1 MKEIDADQAIDTPCS
16 TNRMEIP
23 QDKRAALFEPGYCDR
38 EGLFTFVKNPPPEDL
53 DAIYAL
59 SLQKIGFKL
68 APIETVRLVYT
79 HNPMSVWGVY
89 RSTHPDRRDARLAGY
104 SSYLPLNEQGHQ
116 ALKAG
121 TLDPLAPVLA
131 QLAPTEED
139 PVALY
144 MWAIVAPRMADL
156 AGALIAYAI
165 GLELY
170 DRLPL
175 YATIS
180 TEGGLK
186 SLQKSRRSPLA
197 DTAKVGTFF
206 EVKGFEEDRRRLF
219 ALDILPGRAVPSTAR
234 AARKSNLGAQKL
246 PHIAPAT
253 IV

>member
-1 MKEIDADQAIDTPCS
+1 MKENIAGSAGDTSCGLE
-16 TNRMEIP
+16 RMAVP
-23 QDKRAALFEPGYCDR
+23 QDKRAAVFEPGYRDR
-38 EGLFTFVKNPPPEDL
+38 EGLFTFVTNPPPEDL

-68 APIETVRLVYT
+68 APLITVRSVYT

-89 RSTHPDRRDARLAGY
+89 RAARADRQDARLSGY
-104 SSYLPLNEQGHQ
+104 SSYLPLNEQGHE

-121 TLDPLAPVLA
+121 ILDPLAPDLGH
-131 QLAPTEED
+131 LAPAGED

-156 AGALIAYAI
+156 AGALIAYAF

-197 DTAKVGTFF
+197 DTATVGTLF
-206 EVKGFEEDRRRLF
+206 EVRGFEEDRRRLF
-219 ALDILPGRAVPSTAR
+219 ALDIQPGKVSSAIYASPSPKTT
-234 AARKSNLGAQKL
+234 GIQ
-246 PHIAPAT
+246 P
-253 IV
+253 